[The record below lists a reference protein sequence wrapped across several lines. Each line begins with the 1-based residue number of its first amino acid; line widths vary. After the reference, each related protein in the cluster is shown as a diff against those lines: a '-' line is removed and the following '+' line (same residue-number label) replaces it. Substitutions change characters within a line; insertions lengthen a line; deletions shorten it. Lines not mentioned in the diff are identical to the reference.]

1 MSARDHYQNLCGEW
15 SFTAPAA
22 LICDHPNQVISLHT
36 QLFAQL
42 WGCRGE
48 GPCSVGKP
56 SNCPFMGFRCWSTT
70 SIFSR
75 CRDAGVLRNWVH
87 CAYHWQIAS
96 CMPMFKLRSG
106 LSICG
111 YEDKLYIQY
120 AENRFYGWGQVYGDS
135 SARSTF
141 SISWPGKEEPGR
153 HPRQLYLLWPLETF
167 NVLPDHWPWT
177 LPSSWEGFY
186 QLTESRE
193 NKDTK
198 VCSSHS

>member
-1 MSARDHYQNLCGEW
+1 MWYNLWNSASLDFKGHRGKGGTRLSEASSGGRLLPSPRTNVSPWPLPNLCGEW
-15 SFTAPAA
+15 SFTALAA

-48 GPCSVGKP
+48 EPCSVGKP
-56 SNCPFMGFRCWSTT
+56 SNCPFMGFRCWSTA

-111 YEDKLYIQY
+111 YEDKLYIQ
-120 AENRFYGWGQVYGDS
+120 
-135 SARSTF
+135 
-141 SISWPGKEEPGR
+141 
-153 HPRQLYLLWPLETF
+153 
-167 NVLPDHWPWT
+167 
-177 LPSSWEGFY
+177 
-186 QLTESRE
+186 
-193 NKDTK
+193 
-198 VCSSHS
+198 